1 MRIGGGIEKA
11 YHNPEEWVKF
21 AKDLRY
27 SAVLCPVDSSSD
39 QATRREYLKAAREAD
54 LLIGEVGVWRNC
66 LAKDEMTRKAAMD
79 YAKAQLALADEM
91 GANCCVNIIGSHSE
105 TAWDGFSAEN
115 YSDDFYALAVDS
127 VREIIDAVK
136 PKNTFYTIEPMPWV
150 LPDSPEQYLKLI
162 QDVDRKEFAVHLDFV
177 NMINCPERFCKSTE
191 FVKHCFDLLG
201 PYIKSIHCKDSVME
215 QAYTAIIHAREGHV
229 GLQKN
234 PSPRGKL
241 GEGYTSLCGASAGL
255 RDLSS
260 GRSLRA
266 CPGGECRNPC
276 EGIMCHWHILASC
289 LNLSYTSPCEES
301 AHYKKHE
308 GDQEQVPASFG
319 NGSIGDEDDQT
330 DICNGKYD
338 RGHDPN
344 GQWNAFFR
352 NRPHGPF
359 QQ

>member
-11 YHNPEEWVKF
+11 YRNPEEWVKF

-66 LAKDEMTRKAAMD
+66 LAKDEKTRRAAMD

-136 PKNTFYTIEPMPWV
+136 PTNTFYTIEPMPWV

-191 FVKHCFDLLG
+191 FVKRCFELLG

-215 QAYTAIIHAREGHV
+215 QAYTAIIHETM
-229 GLQKN
+229 
-234 PSPRGKL
+234 PGKGTL
-241 GEGYTSLCGASAGL
+241 
-255 RDLSS
+255 D
-260 GRSLRA
+260 
-266 CPGGECRNPC
+266 
-276 EGIMCHWHILASC
+276 
-289 LNLSYTSPCEES
+289 
-301 AHYKKHE
+301 YKKILPLVE
-308 GDQEQVPASFG
+308 NLGK
-319 NGSIGDEDDQT
+319 
-330 DICNGKYD
+330 DIPLFVEHLPDYETY
-338 RGHDPN
+338 R
-344 GQWNAFFR
+344 QAAAFVR
-352 NRPHGPF
+352 AQAESVGILVKG
-359 QQ
+359 

>member
-105 TAWDGFSAEN
+105 TAWDGFSAEK
-115 YSDDFYALAVDS
+115 YSDDFYAFAVDS

-136 PKNTFYTIEPMPWV
+136 PTNTFYTIEPMPWV

-177 NMINCPERFCKSTE
+177 NMINCPERFARARNLLSTALT
-191 FVKHCFDLLG
+191 FW
-201 PYIKSIHCKDSVME
+201 
-215 QAYTAIIHAREGHV
+215 
-229 GLQKN
+229 
-234 PSPRGKL
+234 
-241 GEGYTSLCGASAGL
+241 
-255 RDLSS
+255 
-260 GRSLRA
+260 GR
-266 CPGGECRNPC
+266 
-276 EGIMCHWHILASC
+276 I
-289 LNLSYTSPCEES
+289 
-301 AHYKKHE
+301 
-308 GDQEQVPASFG
+308 
-319 NGSIGDEDDQT
+319 
-330 DICNGKYD
+330 
-338 RGHDPN
+338 
-344 GQWNAFFR
+344 
-352 NRPHGPF
+352 
-359 QQ
+359 